1 MPSHVL
7 SVLFQILFYSTQ
19 WLYTKII
26 FYREK
31 VIKTWYSLL
40 NKYHISYS
48 TADALVEML
57 SAVLRIISQ
66 VMLSAQ
72 GLQFRK
78 AKMPI

>member
-7 SVLFQILFYSTQ
+7 SVLLQILFYSTQ